1 MTEAT
6 MKKTRMC
13 LIAAAAASL
22 MVPAGAA
29 FGQDTPD
36 CSKANRPQMVEGQ
49 VTQVDMDQGR
59 IRLRA
64 SDGTVHEF
72 QASKETIG
80 GYKIGDP
87 IKAKLRADPRC
98 N

>member
-1 MTEAT
+1 
-6 MKKTRMC
+6 
-13 LIAAAAASL
+13 
-22 MVPAGAA
+22 
-29 FGQDTPD
+29 
-36 CSKANRPQMVEGQ
+36 MVEGQ
-49 VTQVDMDQGR
+49 VTQVNMDQGR
-59 IRLRA
+59 LRLRA

-87 IKAKLRADPRC
+87 IKAKLRVDPRC